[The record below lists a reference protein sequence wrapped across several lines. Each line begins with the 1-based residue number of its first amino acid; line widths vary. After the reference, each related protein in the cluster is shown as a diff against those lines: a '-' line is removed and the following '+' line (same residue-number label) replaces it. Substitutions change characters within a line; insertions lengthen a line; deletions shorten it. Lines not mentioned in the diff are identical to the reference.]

1 MGNVLFVTADE
12 PGSGKTAVCLGLMYS
27 LGKMVGKVAYFKP
40 IVRGNHG
47 ADPDVELLRSLGT
60 ELERISVVRME
71 EVREALAK
79 GKVEGLLNEVEE
91 EFARVAR
98 EQDVIVVEG
107 TDLVE
112 AFSVTDVST
121 VSDINIHLAERL
133 GARVL
138 LVLDGGPEKSPD
150 DIITDAKMSQN
161 YLCDRRHCDLLG
173 VIINKVDRDKYD
185 DVNTRV
191 RRELRKAGLDTF
203 GVVPQAPLLGK
214 PRMDEVAEALGAK
227 VLYGEE
233 HLSNIAMH
241 TIVAAMHVRNMLS
254 YVDEGTLIIVPGDRD
269 DILLAAACALLSK
282 NSPSLAGL
290 VLTGGLYP
298 HENVWKLVEG
308 IPGMRIPVLLV
319 EEDTY
324 TTVSR
329 INEIRPAIRPDDER
343 KLSLIK
349 DLVDRYI
356 DERRLYEAMRIRRTR
371 KVTAQDFLNRIVEQ
385 ATSDKKHIVFPE
397 GDEPRTLRAVERI
410 VARGVA
416 DVTLLGE
423 EERVYE
429 RARELGVSLNGV
441 EVIDPGKAELEEF
454 TRTFYELRKHKGLT
468 VEQAKDYVMD
478 PIYYG
483 TMMVYMGRA
492 DGLVSGAVHSTAH
505 TIRPAL
511 QIIKAKP
518 GISVVSSVFFMCLQD
533 RVVLFGDCAIVP
545 DPTAEQLADIAL
557 TSAETALAFGI
568 EPYVAMLSYAT
579 GSSAEGGSVEKVRR
593 ATELVKERNP
603 DLPVEGPIQFDAA
616 YDREVARIKLPES
629 QIAGKTTVFIFP
641 DLDSGNIA
649 YKAVQRSAGAIAV
662 GPILQGL
669 KKPVNDLSRGC
680 SVEDIFYVTAITVVQ
695 AQEVESN
702 TT

>member
-1 MGNVLFVTADE
+1 MANVLFVTADE
-12 PGSGKTAVCLGLMYS
+12 PGSGKTAICLGLMYS

-60 ELERISVVRME
+60 EEERSSFVRME
-71 EVREALAK
+71 EVRDALAK
-79 GKVEGLLNEVEE
+79 GEVEGLLDEIEE
-91 EFARVAR
+91 DFIRLARQ
-98 EQDVIVVEG
+98 QDVVVVEG

-112 AFSVTDVST
+112 AFSVTDVTT
-121 VSDINIHLAERL
+121 VSDINLHLAERL

-150 DIITDAKMSQN
+150 DIITDAKISQN

-173 VIINKVDRDKYD
+173 VIINKVDQDKYD

-191 RRELRKAGLDTF
+191 KRELRKAGLETF

-233 HLSNIAMH
+233 RLSNVAMH
-241 TIVAAMHVRNMLS
+241 TIVAAMRVRNMLS

-282 NSPSLAGL
+282 NFPSLAGL

-298 HENVWKLVEG
+298 HESVWKLIEG
-308 IPGMRIPVLLV
+308 IPGMHIPVLLV

-343 KLSLIK
+343 KLSLIR

-371 KVTAQDFLNRIVEQ
+371 KVTAQDFLNSVVEQ

-423 EERVYE
+423 EEKVYE

-441 EVIDPGKAELEEF
+441 QVIDPGKVELEDF
-454 TRTFYELRKHKGLT
+454 TSTFYELRRHKGLT

-511 QIIKAKP
+511 QIIKARP

-579 GSSAEGGSVEKVRR
+579 GSSAEGRLVEKVRR

-603 DLPVEGPIQFDAA
+603 YLPVEGPIQFDAA

-649 YKAVQRSAGAIAV
+649 YKAVQRSAGAIAI

-680 SVEDIFYVTAITVVQ
+680 SVEDVFYVTAITVVQ
-695 AQEVESN
+695 AQGAG
-702 TT
+702 